1 MNRLLLMLCLLP
13 MAASAGSPAW
23 NCRNPHFEAGCS
35 GGQCTAAPPGDFTP
49 MDIAFTEDGS
59 LSACMYSGC
68 WEGDGQAGG
77 DARFLT
83 LVARDLEFHP
93 AVEDPPRRGDL
104 ALLLDRD
111 SGTALLSMD
120 PYAQPLVCTR
130 RDPD

>member
-1 MNRLLLMLCLLP
+1 MTRLLLMLCLLP

-68 WEGDGQAGG
+68 WEGNGQAGG
-77 DARFLT
+77 EYITLSHTNPLAPANEAGAARCAPIPADWRVHADRSTLLHFL
-83 LVARDLEFHP
+83 
-93 AVEDPPRRGDL
+93 PRFRIFTKNQ
-104 ALLLDRD
+104 R
-111 SGTALLSMD
+111 
-120 PYAQPLVCTR
+120 
-130 RDPD
+130 